1 VAPPGNQ
8 AETENTNINLQ
19 HWEQLIYSTFPTECV
34 CGPEKPEAGC
44 GAYTLTIQ
52 REELE
57 N

>member
-1 VAPPGNQ
+1 MGTV
-8 AETENTNINLQ
+8 LF
-19 HWEQLIYSTFPTECV
+19 FPTECV